1 STEVGAE
8 SMVRVL
14 HRTFSPVPSIQMYVA
29 WHFVGCGGM
38 PRNWSTT
45 AVPSGMRAWYC
56 SCVILRVSDC
66 VARVVGSRSERT
78 SENGDAIVTPP
89 LGGACMEEEAVEQQQ
104 EVPQSPPAPRVP
116 IRDNATPPHRNRP
129 EVNDRN
135 KESPKAYYLPNQFEL
150 LAVPVPQVPIGPPSP
165 ILQGTMYSLRPKA
178 IDFDTMWSSLEP
190 SIIDIIMLKPISNK
204 QWNFMFGDIYEIC
217 VAIPDPLTDRL
228 YNAVKEAL
236 ERHANTQYEKLSDI
250 NSAELLGEYHRLW
263 KVYHAGAR
271 YVHSLFRYLNRQ
283 YAKSRKTAD
292 PNAMPDYQNF
302 AMYIHEPETKEIGSL
317 ALEIWRT
324 RVMVPLLQKLTS
336 LLLAAIADDREGKTV
351 GDPGVVAG
359 VIQSFVQVEESY
371 GSDFVAIIPQ
381 DKPKINFEFYRQ
393 SFENKFLE
401 NTKVFYGQLADKLLE
416 KMDCSQYMRTVIG
429 KLEEEEKRTHRFCPT
444 ITLAHATKICQE
456 VMIERHKER
465 LHAVAPDLIENEK
478 TEDLRNM
485 FLLLKPLPSGLAL
498 LVAEF
503 EKYVKRKGHE
513 AVGALQGDTVPQQFV
528 ERVLAVHEKYAA
540 MKDEVFM
547 QNPEFSGALD
557 KALQAV
563 VNVREDNKKGPPKAS
578 ERLARYTDML
588 LRKSVKGLTEEEMEC
603 SLSKAIIIFR
613 YIEDKDVFQKYYQK
627 MLSQRLILS
636 LSGNMDAEELMIT
649 KLKNAC
655 GYEFTSKLN
664 RMFTDIGL
672 SKDLGAKFKE
682 YLVEKEIKAGPAMTP
697 FVLQAGAWP
706 IASTP
711 NAAIPAN
718 NDSDNPTPQISFVV
732 PPVLSDCAQAFQAFY
747 VNNHNGR
754 KLTWL
759 WHLSNVD
766 VKLGY
771 ADKPYIVVMSVHQ
784 MALLYCFSEV
794 DSTTIQSLEEQT
806 KLTGELLQRN
816 VKALTESGLLGVD
829 KKMPLTESLPLT
841 TVLTIN
847 KGIQNKKIKFKVSV
861 PQMQRQ
867 QEKESEHVN
876 TTVHQDRKYYM
887 ECAIVRIMKTRKV
900 LRHATLVQEVIEQTR
915 TRFSPDIPFIKKSI
929 EDLIEKM
936 YLTRTDTHDEY
947 QYLA

>member
-1 STEVGAE
+1 MDMNIKMGRGIVAE
-8 SMVRVL
+8 SIRSFGAL
-14 HRTFSPVPSIQMYVA
+14 SHHHHSI
-29 WHFVGCGGM
+29 
-38 PRNWSTT
+38 
-45 AVPSGMRAWYC
+45 
-56 SCVILRVSDC
+56 
-66 VARVVGSRSERT
+66 
-78 SENGDAIVTPP
+78 
-89 LGGACMEEEAVEQQQ
+89 
-104 EVPQSPPAPRVP
+104 VPQA
-116 IRDNATPPHRNRP
+116 
-129 EVNDRN
+129 
-135 KESPKAYYLPNQFEL
+135 QFPVRQQSL
-150 LAVPVPQVPIGPPSP
+150 LIKK
-165 ILQGTMYSLRPKA
+165 TMYSLRPKA
-178 IDFDTMWSSLEP
+178 IDFDAMWGSLEP
-190 SIIDIIMLKPISNK
+190 SIIDIIMLKPITNK
-204 QWNFMFGDIYEIC
+204 EWNYMFGDIYEIC
-217 VAIPDPLTDRL
+217 VAIPDPLTDKL
-228 YNAVKEAL
+228 YAAVKSAL
-236 ERHANTQYEKLSDI
+236 ERHATTQYEKLSDVP
-250 NSAELLGEYHRLW
+250 SAELLNEYHRLW
-263 KVYHAGAR
+263 QVYHAGAR

-283 YAKSRKTAD
+283 YAKTRKT
-292 PNAMPDYQNF
+292 NEVNTMPDYQNF
-302 AMYIHEPETKEIGSL
+302 AMYIQEPETKEIGSL
-317 ALEIWRT
+317 ALEMWRS
-324 RVMVPLLQKLTS
+324 RVMCPLLQSLTS
-336 LLLAAIADDREGKTV
+336 LLLAAIADDREGKSV
-351 GDPGVVAG
+351 GDPGIVSG
-359 VIQSFVQVEESY
+359 VIQSFVQVEESF

-381 DKPKINFEFYRQ
+381 DKPKVNFEFYRQ

-401 NTKVFYGQLADKLLE
+401 NTKVFYGQLADRLLE

-444 ITLAHATKICQE
+444 ITLAPCTKICQE

-465 LHAVAPDLIENEK
+465 LHAVAPEMIENEK

-485 FLLLKPLPSGLAL
+485 FILLKPLPSGLSL

-513 AVGALQGDTVPQQFV
+513 AVGSLQGDTIPQQFV

-540 MKDEVFM
+540 MKDQVFM

-578 ERLARYTDML
+578 ERLARYTDLL
-588 LRKSVKGLTEEEMEC
+588 LRKSVKGFTDPEMES

-636 LSGNMDAEELMIT
+636 LSVSMDAEELMIT

-672 SKDLGAKFKE
+672 SKDLGTKFKD
-682 YLVEKEIKAGPAMTP
+682 YLVEKNIKANPTMTP

-706 IASTP
+706 IAATP
-711 NAAIPAN
+711 TAPIPTN
-718 NDSDNPTPQISFVV
+718 NDNEGNTPQLSFVI
-732 PPVLSDCAQAFQAFY
+732 PSVLADSAQAFQAFY
-747 VNNHNGR
+747 VGSHNGR

-766 VKLGY
+766 VKLTY
-771 ADKPYIVVMSVHQ
+771 ADKPYIAVMSVHQ
-784 MALLYCFSEV
+784 MALLYCFSEA
-794 DSTTIQSLEEQT
+794 DSMTLESLEEQT

-816 VKALTESGLLGVD
+816 VKALTESGLLGME
-829 KKMPLTESLPLT
+829 KKLAVTEQLPSDSIFTL
-841 TVLTIN
+841 N
-847 KGIQNKKIKFKVSV
+847 KGITNKKIKFKVSV

-900 LRHATLVQEVIEQTR
+900 LRHAALVQEVIEQTR